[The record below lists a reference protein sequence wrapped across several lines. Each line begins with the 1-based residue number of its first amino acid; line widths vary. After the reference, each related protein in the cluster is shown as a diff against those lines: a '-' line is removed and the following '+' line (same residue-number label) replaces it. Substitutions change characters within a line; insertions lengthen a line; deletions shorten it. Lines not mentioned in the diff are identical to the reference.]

1 MISIAELRETLALV
15 IYNKY
20 FEFFMMS
27 IIIFSALLVGIDTF
41 ELNSFYQ
48 EVIFTLDQMITI
60 IFVMEII
67 MRITSYD
74 KPLDFF
80 KDGWNIFD
88 FIIVAASLIPIA
100 GNESTI
106 ARLLRIFRI
115 LRLITILPELKEI
128 LNALFRSAKSI
139 GYVLLLMFIIFYIYA
154 VMGNIFF
161 AGLPSGSWNDLGVAL
176 LTLFQIMTFEGWT
189 DIMAESMEVYPM
201 SWIFYVTFI
210 VLTAYTFLNMI
221 IGIIIETLNQEHKQ
235 DELIEAENEKELL
248 KELVAQNRLLIKKVE
263 HLEEVMEEKKIS
275 VILRDKK

>member
-27 IIIFSALLVGIDTF
+27 IIILSAMLVGIDTF
-41 ELNSFYQ
+41 ELDPIYQ
-48 EVIFTLDQMITI
+48 ESIFVLDQMITI

-67 MRITSYD
+67 MRISSYE
-74 KPLDFF
+74 KPWEFF

-88 FIIVAASLIPIA
+88 FIIVTASLIPIE

-115 LRLITILPELKEI
+115 LRLITILPELKGI
-128 LNALFRSAKSI
+128 LNALFNSAKSI
-139 GYVLLLMFIIFYIYA
+139 GYVMLLMFIIFYIYA
-154 VMGNIFF
+154 VMGTIFF
-161 AGLPSGSWNDLGVAL
+161 AETKSGNWADLGVAL

-189 DIMAESMEVYPM
+189 DIMHESMELHAY
-201 SWIFYVTFI
+201 SWIFYVSFI

-221 IGIIIETLNQEHKQ
+221 IGIIIETLNEEHKK
-235 DELIEAENEKELL
+235 DELDEIAEEKKLL
-248 KELVAQNRLLIKKVE
+248 RELVNQNRLLIQKVE
-263 HLEEVMEEKKIS
+263 HLEEVMDEKKIS
-275 VILRDKK
+275 VIFREK

>member
-1 MISIAELRETLALV
+1 MISIKELRETLSLL

-27 IIIFSALLVGIDTF
+27 IIILSALLVGIDTF
-41 ELNSFYQ
+41 ELDPISQ
-48 EVIFTLDQMITI
+48 EIIFILDQMITI

-67 MRITSYD
+67 MRISSYE
-74 KPLDFF
+74 KPLEFF

-88 FIIVAASLIPIA
+88 FIIVTASLIPID

-115 LRLITILPELKEI
+115 LRLITILPELKGI
-128 LNALFRSAKSI
+128 INALLKSAKSI
-139 GYVLLLMFIIFYIYA
+139 GYVMLLMFTIFYIYA

-161 AGLPSGSWNDLGVAL
+161 ENLKSGAWNDLGAAL

-189 DIMAESMEVYPM
+189 DIMHESMEVYPS

-210 VLTAYTFLNMI
+210 ILTAYTFLNMI
-221 IGIIIETLNQEHKQ
+221 IGVIIETLNDEHKK
-235 DELIEAENEKELL
+235 DELEEMESDKKILKELL
-248 KELVAQNRLLIKKVE
+248 EQNRLLVKKVE
-263 HLEEVMEEKKIS
+263 GLEKSMSDFKEK
-275 VILRDKK
+275 

>member
-1 MISIAELRETLALV
+1 MISIAELRETLALI

-41 ELNSFYQ
+41 ELDPVYQ

-67 MRITSYD
+67 MRISSYE

-88 FIIVAASLIPIA
+88 FVIVAASLIPID
-100 GNESTI
+100 GNESAV

-154 VMGNIFF
+154 VMGTIFF
-161 AGLPSGSWNDLGVAL
+161 ENAKSGAWSDLGAAL

-189 DIMAESMEVYPM
+189 DIMQESMEMHPY
-201 SWIFYVTFI
+201 SWVFYISFI

-221 IGIIIETLNQEHKQ
+221 IGIIIETLNEEHSK
-235 DELIEAENEKELL
+235 EKVEEKKNEKEML
-248 KELVAQNRLLIKKVE
+248 KELIIQNRLLIEKVE
-263 HLEEVMEEKKIS
+263 NLEEVMKK
-275 VILRDKK
+275 KK